1 MPHQEEDLVTDKGSP
16 GLQSVQWILGSILG
30 SAKKS
35 GSPGPSLPLLPLEKF
50 YTVFPEWQKVLQLKD
65 SGRHSEYLFCLS
77 RGVAHCLPGPCQVP
91 TFLKELGAPG
101 AEAVISRPLDV
112 PVLARSGATALTA
125 HTG

>member
-1 MPHQEEDLVTDKGSP
+1 MPHQEEDMVPDEDSP
-16 GLQSVQWILGSILG
+16 GLQTAQWIPGSILG

-35 GSPGPSLPLLPLEKF
+35 VSPGPSLPLPLEKF
-50 YTVFPEWQKVLQLKD
+50 YTVFPERQKVLQLKD
-65 SGRHSEYLFCLS
+65 SGRHSEHLFCLS

-112 PVLARSGATALTA
+112 PVLARSGPAALTA